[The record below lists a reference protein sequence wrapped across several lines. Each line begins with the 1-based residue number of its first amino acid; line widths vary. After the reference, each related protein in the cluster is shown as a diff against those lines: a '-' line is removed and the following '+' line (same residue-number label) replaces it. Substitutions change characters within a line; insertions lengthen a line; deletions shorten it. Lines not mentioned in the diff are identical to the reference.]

1 MDTHS
6 SDTATGHSPAGRTGQ
21 APTDRADLAPVEV
34 RHLIQQWNTLDE
46 LLAGL
51 KKDDWTTQTALP
63 GWSVRDVVAH
73 VAGTEHMLSGEPV
86 PDVELPASVREY
98 VHNPIGELNEKFV
111 QETRSMAVEDVLED
125 FREAVAERTRQLAEM
140 SAADLEAETGSPVG
154 RVPYR
159 RFMGVRV
166 FDCWVHEDDIRQAV
180 GMQHH
185 LGTDVGRF
193 ALGEIVR
200 ALPRIVGKNA
210 GAPEGARVRFRV
222 PGEADTDLSLNTD
235 VVVDGRAALAEADSA
250 VQPTVEL
257 VFDTPTFVRAATGRI
272 TAEPGNGVQV
282 NGDDQLGRA
291 ILRSMAFTI

>member
-1 MDTHS
+1 MSTDGSDSPHTDPAAS
-6 SDTATGHSPAGRTGQ
+6 SEGTAPE
-21 APTDRADLAPVEV
+21 EV
-34 RHLIQQWNTLDE
+34 RHLIQQWHSLDE

-51 KKDDWTTQTALP
+51 KKDDWTAATALP
-63 GWSVRDVVAH
+63 GWAVRDVVAH

-86 PDVELPASVREY
+86 PDVELPASAHEY

-111 QETRSMAVEDVLED
+111 QETRSLAVEDVLED
-125 FREAVAERTRQLAEM
+125 FREAVAERTEQLAEM
-140 SAADLEAETGSPVG
+140 TAEELDAETDSPVG

-166 FDCWVHEDDIRQAV
+166 FDCWIHEDDIRNAV
-180 GMQHH
+180 GMQHN
-185 LGTDVGRF
+185 LGTEAGHF

-222 PGEADTDLSLNTD
+222 TADPDPGLTLDTD
-235 VVVDGRAALAEADSA
+235 VVVDGRAALADVDGS

-257 VFDTPTFVRAATGRI
+257 VFDTPTFVRAATGRL
-272 TAEPGNGVQV
+272 TAEPGVGVQID
-282 NGDDQLGRA
+282 GDEELGRA
-291 ILRSMAFTI
+291 ILGSMAFTI

>member
-1 MDTHS
+1 MTMDTNGPDVSTDAPSGAH
-6 SDTATGHSPAGRTGQ
+6 TADPAG
-21 APTDRADLAPVEV
+21 LAPIEV
-34 RHLIQQWNTLDE
+34 RHLIQQWNALDE

-63 GWSVRDVVAH
+63 GWTVRDVVAH

-86 PDVELPASVREY
+86 PDVELPASAREY

-125 FREAVAERTRQLAEM
+125 FREAVTERTEQLAEM
-140 SAADLEAETGSPVG
+140 SAADLEAETDSPVG

-159 RFMGVRV
+159 HFMGVRV

-185 LGTDVGRF
+185 LGTDAGQF

-200 ALPRIVGKNA
+200 ALPRIVGKKA

-222 PGEADTDLSLNTD
+222 TGDAETDLSLNAD
-235 VVVDGRAALAEADSA
+235 VVVVNGRAALTDVDDSA
-250 VQPTVEL
+250 QLTVEL

-282 NGDDQLGRA
+282 SGDEELGRA
-291 ILRSMAFTI
+291 ILASLAFTI

>member
-1 MDTHS
+1 MSTDGREIPSDAPSTS
-6 SDTATGHSPAGRTGQ
+6 SDST
-21 APTDRADLAPVEV
+21 APVEV

-63 GWSVRDVVAH
+63 GWTVRDVVAH
-73 VAGTEHMLSGEPV
+73 LAGTEHMLSGEPV
-86 PDVELPASVREY
+86 PDVELPASAREY

-125 FREAVAERTRQLAEM
+125 FREAVAERTEQLAEM
-140 SAADLEAETGSPVG
+140 SAAELEAETDSPVG

-159 RFMGVRV
+159 QFMGVRV

-185 LGTDVGRF
+185 LGTAAGQF
-193 ALGEIVR
+193 AFGEIVR
-200 ALPRIVGKNA
+200 ALPRIVGKKA

-222 PGEADTDLSLNTD
+222 TGDADTDLSLNTD
-235 VVVDGRAALAEADSA
+235 VVVVNGRATLTDVDGTA
-250 VQPTVEL
+250 QPTVEL

-272 TAEPGNGVQV
+272 TAEPGNGVEV
-282 NGDDQLGRA
+282 SGDEELGRA
-291 ILRSMAFTI
+291 ILGSMAFTM